1 MTKTPHS
8 QQKIKNILKSDIFNF
23 NNQRRIIT
31 PIKKIIPEFFNITH
45 KKKKKSKIKEIT
57 F

>member
-45 KKKKKSKIKEIT
+45 HQYEKSKIKEIT